1 MSVDMGEHYL
11 QITMYNW
18 RLTVM

>member
-1 MSVDMGEHYL
+1 MGEHYL
-11 QITMYNW
+11 QITMYDW